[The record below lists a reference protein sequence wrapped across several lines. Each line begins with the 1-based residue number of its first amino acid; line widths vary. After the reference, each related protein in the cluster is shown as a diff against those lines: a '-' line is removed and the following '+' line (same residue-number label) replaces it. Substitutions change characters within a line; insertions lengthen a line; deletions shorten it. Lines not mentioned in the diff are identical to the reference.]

1 MTNHGNNPT
10 KRNKIMVLY
19 LPFKVNFKLP
29 EKESCRERNH
39 KNSIISPSI
48 FGISFFG
55 RPLCAHSDFKV
66 VKPPEYGSHLGHSP
80 LKIFWVLTPLKFM

>member
-1 MTNHGNNPT
+1 MAIIQQKET
-10 KRNKIMVLY
+10 KSWFFY

-29 EKESCRERNH
+29 EKESCRERNY

-55 RPLCAHSDFKV
+55 WPLCAYSDFKV

-80 LKIFWVLTPLKFM
+80 LKIFLVLTPLRFM